1 MRELELNYAGS
12 VASLDRQIRAALGE
26 RLLGISTFGP
36 DRPILIYLEDSV
48 SAADVTWVMGL
59 ASAPQPIWPK
69 LDANYQSKSPIK
81 KEVQEW
87 RSPMVKSF
95 WRQIS

>member
-1 MRELELNYAGS
+1 MREIELDYTGNVS
-12 VASLDRQIRAALGE
+12 SLDAQIRAALGD
-26 RLLGISTFGP
+26 RFGGISTFGIG
-36 DRPILIYLEDSV
+36 RPIKIYLQDS
-48 SAADVTWVMGL
+48 ATQADETLVMGM

-69 LDANYQSKSPIK
+69 LDANYVSKSPIK